1 MNCESVKGLL
11 KIKHINC
18 KNKLNTLIVKINWK
32 INKTK

>member
-18 KNKLNTLIVKINWK
+18 KNKLKNKQNKIN
-32 INKTK
+32 